1 MARISDTS
9 SYPLTTPAGS
19 DYLIGTDVNDSDKT
33 KTFSVDSLAAYV
45 LGGGS
50 ALVVQDLIL
59 EGTTNTS
66 TSQAIY
72 GINIITTS
80 TAADLATR
88 LPEPVTGRSTVFIN
102 NSTISILV
110 FPSTVGGE
118 INGVVDGYAEI
129 PPDGK
134 AYTFYCTENPLP
146 GAWTWSPPAV
156 GQIQLPTIEVAHTNG
171 VQTSAYGV
179 GVPGFQLINPPG
191 PNWYDDINITGS
203 TALTFTPS
211 IEYWRA
217 ETFNPAVNL
226 VTTKVYSNFIAAD
239 GPNLPQI
246 QRKVSYSN
254 AGLGMNNYTASSVN
268 LTGGSTVPAGPLSVP
283 VEIGDVGT
291 YYNIQPSNVVH
302 IPPAETDLLGVG
314 PHSSYYYTF
323 IIVIPP
329 TAATKTYKFDIFLEH
344 S

>member
-179 GVPGFQLINPPG
+179 GVPGFQLINPQ
-191 PNWYDDINITGS
+191 
-203 TALTFTPS
+203 
-211 IEYWRA
+211 
-217 ETFNPAVNL
+217 L
-226 VTTKVYSNFIAAD
+226 VA
-239 GPNLPQI
+239 P
-246 QRKVSYSN
+246 
-254 AGLGMNNYTASSVN
+254 
-268 LTGGSTVPAGPLSVP
+268 
-283 VEIGDVGT
+283 
-291 YYNIQPSNVVH
+291 
-302 IPPAETDLLGVG
+302 
-314 PHSSYYYTF
+314 
-323 IIVIPP
+323 
-329 TAATKTYKFDIFLEH
+329 
-344 S
+344 

>member
-1 MARISDTS
+1 MSLNTELDFSKKPIQSKKGYGIDFTVETYSAIIKDIQDSIK
-9 SYPLTTPAGS
+9 GS
-19 DYLIGTDVNDSDKT
+19 TLEVNDN
-33 KTFSVDSLAAYV
+33 
-45 LGGGS
+45 
-50 ALVVQDLIL
+50 LVL
-59 EGTTNTS
+59 EGTTNAS

-72 GINIITTS
+72 GINIITTA
-80 TAADLATR
+80 TASDLATR
-88 LPEPVTGRSTVFIN
+88 LPNPVTGKQTVFIN
-102 NSTISILV
+102 NATIPILV

-118 INGVVDGYAEI
+118 INGVVNGYAEI

-226 VTTKVYSNFIAAD
+226 VTTKVYSNFTPAD
-239 GPNLPQI
+239 GANLPII
-246 QRKVSYSN
+246 QRKVAYN
-254 AGLGMNNYTASSVN
+254 NLGGGMNNYSASNVIFN
-268 LTGGSTVPAGPLSVP
+268 TGASTVPTGPLNSP
-283 VEIGDVGT
+283 AEIGDVST
-291 YYNIQPSNVVH
+291 YYKIQPSNLVH
-302 IPPAETDLLGVG
+302 VPPAETDLIGVG
-314 PHSSYYYTF
+314 AASSYYYTF
-323 IIVIPP
+323 IITIPA

-344 S
+344 T